1 MDAPEHLTAFRPL
14 PTLVIPP
21 QSYSDPA
28 VFRREAAEIFAKCW
42 MFVGFTDDLGQPDD
56 FITAEIAGTSVVV
69 QNFGGVLRALH
80 NVCTHRYA
88 KIQLEPCGNRK
99 LHCPYHGWVF
109 NREGAL
115 VGVPGNAEFF
125 GFDKADKERL
135 SLRRFEVATRGRF
148 VFVRLE
154 PGGPSLDEHL
164 GGYGPVLD
172 HLSGLYVDR
181 IAEERLPWAANWKT
195 GVETVLEVYHVDAT
209 HPETFKKFTKKVWNC
224 SYEKQHSRG
233 TTHLSD
239 SSAAWWDS
247 ARTKLGLPR
256 SDQFQNY
263 DHFFIFPNLAIG
275 LTHGC
280 LMSVQTYDPQSP
292 DACTLHFR
300 LFLGETAKPQ
310 TKGGAL
316 RRAVEENLTGFN
328 LKVLDED
335 RVVAEACHVG
345 TKQMNRPAVPGWCEE
360 RIHAFHAAWFE
371 RMARPDPEG
380 DE

>member
-1 MDAPEHLTAFRPL
+1 MDAPEPLTAFRPL

-42 MFVGFTDDLGQPDD
+42 IFVGFTDDLGQPDD

-69 QNFGGVLRALH
+69 QNFGGALRALH

-125 GFDKADKERL
+125 GFDKTDKERL

-154 PGGPSLDEHL
+154 PGGPSLDEYL
-164 GGYGPVLD
+164 GDYGPMLD
-172 HLSGLYVDR
+172 HLSELFVDR
-181 IAEERLPWAANWKT
+181 IAEDRLTWAANWKI
-195 GVETVLEVYHVDAT
+195 GVETVLEIYHVDAT
-209 HPETFKKFTKKVWNC
+209 HPETFKKFTKKVWIC
-224 SYEKQHSRG
+224 SYEKEHSRG
-233 TTHLSD
+233 ESRLTD
-239 SSAAWWDS
+239 ASAAWWES

-256 SDQFQNY
+256 SDRYQHY
-263 DHFFIFPNLAIG
+263 DHFLIFPNLAIG
-275 LTHGC
+275 LTHGS
-280 LMSVQTYDPQSP
+280 LMSVQTYDPLGAE
-292 DACTLHFR
+292 ACSLHYR
-300 LFLGETAKPQ
+300 LFVGDSAKPQ
-310 TKGGAL
+310 TRGGAL
-316 RRAVEENLTGFN
+316 WRAVEDNVANFN
-328 LKVLDED
+328 RTILNED
-335 RVVAEACHVG
+335 RVVGEACHVG
-345 TKQMNRPAVPGWCEE
+345 VKQMTKPAVLGWSEE
-360 RIHAFHAAWFE
+360 RIHAFHAAWFG